1 MLMNCNNIYNAVL
14 EYLDLI
20 ENGRARAEEN
30 LQALELV
37 LDKLALAHNF
47 IGFQFDEKD
56 YPEAPAKD
64 YNRLRQLAERRFP
77 DFGHYNM
84 PACITEKIAQ
94 SEIVVGDAIDDVAD
108 IARDMYKIAW
118 CWKHT
123 SPEDALWHFQFGYES
138 HWGEHLRCLQLY
150 ILAAKRGL

>member
-1 MLMNCNNIYNAVL
+1 MNRDDIQNAVL

-20 ENGRARAEEN
+20 ENGKASVAEN

-47 IGFQFDEKD
+47 IDFQFDKAD
-56 YPEAPAKD
+56 HPEAPRED

-84 PACITEKIAQ
+84 PDCITDKIAE
-94 SEIVVGDAIDDVAD
+94 SGIVVGDAIDDVAD
-108 IARDMYKIAW
+108 IARDMHEIRW
-118 CWKHT
+118 CWEHN
-123 SPEDALWHFQFGYES
+123 SPDDALWHFQFGYES
-138 HWGEHLRCLQLY
+138 HWGEHLRSLQLY

>member
-1 MLMNCNNIYNAVL
+1 MNRDDIQSAVR

-20 ENGRARAEEN
+20 ENGQAGAAEN

-47 IGFQFDEKD
+47 IDFQFDQAG
-56 YPEAPAKD
+56 YPEAPRED
-64 YNRLRQLAERRFP
+64 YKRLRQLAEIRFP
-77 DFGHYNM
+77 DLGYYNM
-84 PACITEKIAQ
+84 ADRITDKIAE
-94 SEIVVGDAIDDVAD
+94 SGNAVGDAIDDVAD
-108 IARDMYKIAW
+108 IAQDMHEISW
-118 CWKHT
+118 RWEHN

-150 ILAAKRGL
+150 ILASKRGL